1 MRKTLLTILS
11 AASAAIC
18 GHAQTAYDALL
29 FSENNYE
36 GTARTMAMGN
46 AFTAL
51 GGDLGSVAINPA
63 GSAVAGYSQITVT
76 PSFTFSASTA
86 QGVSPYSDGSL
97 PYFENR
103 IRSNTTSFSVPNFG
117 VTACFDTHR
126 TSGLKNIIFGFVMN
140 KSAGWNE
147 DVYASGTNSS
157 TSFMGAMA
165 YEATIDGLLGAELGA
180 ENAYNSMPWKP
191 VVGYQSGMI
200 STFGGYDDQFVGASE
215 VIYDNGE
222 VAIGGPLNQSYGRI
236 VKGGKY
242 DYLFNIAANISD
254 FIYIGANLGVTSIE
268 YGYDEYFKEGAVDP
282 ADFQIDM
289 ENGDRMYFKDMKY
302 RYTYSALGTGYFG
315 KLGIIVT
322 PGGGFRIGAAIQTP
336 AVNRITEQWY
346 QAGETSYTDSRYN
359 AEAESPMGEGSYTM
373 VSPFRANFGLAY
385 ALGNLGVI
393 SADYEMC
400 DYGQMKYKTNGYDR
414 DYFEEI
420 NRDIRERFGMSHI
433 LRAGLE
439 VKPTANLAL
448 RAGYRMATSPELY
461 DSWGENIPLTM
472 TQNVS
477 FGLGYD
483 SGKSFFTDLAVRKTI
498 VADEYFM
505 PYSDYM
511 YDQDG
516 YILDNAYAPEILNQ
530 RSLWKFLVTFG
541 WRF

>member
-1 MRKTLLTILS
+1 MRRILFTIL

-18 GHAQTAYDALL
+18 GYAQTAYDALL

-51 GGDLGSVAINPA
+51 GGDLGSVSINPA
-63 GSAVAGYSQITVT
+63 GTAVAGYSQITIT
-76 PSFTFSASTA
+76 PSLTFSSSTT
-86 QGVSPYSDGSL
+86 QGVSPYNDGNL
-97 PYFENR
+97 PYFENKVK
-103 IRSNTTSFSVPNFG
+103 SNITNFSVPNLGF
-117 VTACFDTHR
+117 TLNYDTHR
-126 TSGLKNIIFGFVMN
+126 TTGLKNIVFGFIMN

-147 DVYASGTNSS
+147 DVFANGTNSS

-165 YEATIDGLLGAELGA
+165 YEATMDGLLGAELGA
-180 ENAYNSMPWKP
+180 EDAYNFMPWKP

-222 VAIGGPLNQSYGRI
+222 VAIGGPLEQSYSRR
-236 VKGGKY
+236 VNGGKY
-242 DYLFNIAANISD
+242 DYAINIAANISD
-254 FIYIGANLGVTSIE
+254 FIYIGANLGISTLDYE
-268 YGYDEYFKEGAVDP
+268 YDEYFKESAMDP
-282 ADFQIDM
+282 SDFQIDM
-289 ENGDRMYFKDMKY
+289 ENGDRMYFNDMRY
-302 RYTYSALGTGYFG
+302 RYYYSAYGTGYYG
-315 KLGIIVT
+315 KFGIIVT

-336 AVNRITEQWY
+336 TINRISEQWF
-346 QAGETSYTDSRYN
+346 QSGETTYTDSRYN
-359 AEAESPMGEGSYTM
+359 AYAESPYGEGSYTM
-373 VSPFRANFGLAY
+373 ISPFRANFGLAY
-385 ALGNLGVI
+385 ALGNFGVL

-400 DYGQMKYKTNGYDR
+400 DYGQMKYRTNGYDR
-414 DYFEEI
+414 EYFEEV
-420 NRDIRERFGMSHI
+420 NNDIRKRFGLSHI
-433 LRAGLE
+433 LRIGAE
-439 VKPTANLAL
+439 VKPVNKLAI

-461 DSWGENIPLTM
+461 DSWGEKLPVSK

-483 SGKSFFTDLAVRKTI
+483 PGRSFFADLAVRKTI
-498 VADEYFM
+498 MADEYFM

-516 YILDNAYAPEILNQ
+516 YILEDAYAPEILNR
-530 RSLWKFLVTFG
+530 RSLWKVLLTLG

>member
-1 MRKTLLTILS
+1 MRKTILTIL

-18 GHAQTAYDALL
+18 GYAQTAYDALQ

-51 GGDLGSVAINPA
+51 GGDLGSVIINPA
-63 GSAVAGYSQITVT
+63 GTAVASYSQFTIT
-76 PSFTFSASTA
+76 PSLTFSASTT
-86 QGVSPYSDGSL
+86 QGVSPYNDGNL

-103 IRSNTTSFSVPNFG
+103 IKSNITNFSVPNLG
-117 VTACFDTHR
+117 ITLNFDTHR
-126 TSGLKNIIFGFVMN
+126 TTGLKNVIVGFVMN

-147 DVYASGTNSS
+147 DVFANGTNSS

-165 YEATIDGLLGAELGA
+165 YEATMDGLLGAELGA
-180 ENAYNSMPWKP
+180 EDAYNSMPWKP

-222 VAIGGPLNQSYGRI
+222 VAVGGPLEQSYSRR
-236 VKGGKY
+236 VNGGKY
-242 DYLFNIAANISD
+242 DYAFNIAANISN
-254 FIYIGANLGVTSIE
+254 FIYIGANLGFSSLE
-268 YGYDEYFKEGAVDP
+268 YEFDEHFKETAMDP
-282 ADFQIDM
+282 SDFQIEMD
-289 ENGDRMYFKDMKY
+289 NGDRMYFNDMKY
-302 RYTYSALGTGYFG
+302 RYYYNAYGTGYYG
-315 KLGIIVT
+315 KFGIIVT

-336 AVNRITEQWY
+336 TVNQITEQWF
-346 QAGETSYTDSRYN
+346 QNGETTYTDSRYN
-359 AEAESPMGEGSYTM
+359 AYAESPYGEGSYTM
-373 VSPFRANFGLAY
+373 ISPFRANFGLAY
-385 ALGNLGVI
+385 ALGNLGVL

-400 DYGQMKYKTNGYDR
+400 DYGQMKYRTEGYDR
-414 DYFEEI
+414 DYFESV
-420 NRDIRERFGMSHI
+420 NNDIRKRFGISHI
-433 LRAGLE
+433 LRIGAE
-439 VKPTANLAL
+439 VKPLSKLAV
-448 RAGYRMATSPELY
+448 RAGYRMATSSELY
-461 DSWGENIPLTM
+461 DSWGEKLPVSL
-472 TQNVS
+472 TQNIS

-483 SGKSFFTDLAVRKTI
+483 SGKSFFADLAVRKTI
-498 VADEYFM
+498 LADEYFM

-530 RSLWKFLVTFG
+530 RSLWKVLLTLG

>member
-63 GSAVAGYSQITVT
+63 GSAVAGYSQITIT
-76 PSFTFSASTA
+76 PSLTFSASTT

-103 IRSNTTSFSVPNFG
+103 IRSNATSFSVPNIG

-302 RYTYSALGTGYFG
+302 RYAYSALGTGYFG
-315 KLGIIVT
+315 KFGIIVT

-359 AEAESPMGEGSYTM
+359 AEAESPLGEGSYTM
-373 VSPFRANFGLAY
+373 VSPFRANLGLAY

-439 VKPTANLAL
+439 VKPTGNLAL
-448 RAGYRMATSPELY
+448 RAGYRMAISPELY
-461 DSWGENIPLTM
+461 DSWGEKIPLTM

-498 VADEYFM
+498 MADEYFM

-530 RSLWKFLVTFG
+530 RSLWKVLLTFG